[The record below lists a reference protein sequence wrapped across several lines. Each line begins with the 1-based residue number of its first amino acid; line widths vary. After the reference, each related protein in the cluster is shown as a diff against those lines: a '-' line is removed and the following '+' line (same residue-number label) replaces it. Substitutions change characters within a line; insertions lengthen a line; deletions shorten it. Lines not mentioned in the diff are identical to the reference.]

1 MITIVHVT
9 ESFGGGVA
17 SVIQDYVQNTP
28 EYLHQLVFADRLDAP
43 VTERDLEAFHSSFRL
58 PDGHLRRVRF
68 LREHIRQ
75 YDSVVIHVHSSIA
88 GVYVRTAVRKSRMRA
103 IVYTP
108 HCFAF
113 ERTSSPALVRMS
125 VLAVESALSINTSA
139 YAACSQ
145 REQSLARRIS
155 GKRAVTFVPNAPPD
169 LTEYLALDSE
179 SPADREPLRIIGAG
193 RLAAQKDPAFFRLSV
208 KALRSM
214 YPDVE
219 ALWIGG
225 GPQHEVDRLEGD
237 GISVTGWLPRADAL
251 EALKEAD
258 VYLHS
263 AAWEGFPVA
272 ILEAEALVPIVVA
285 RNIPALRE
293 AGLPN
298 LLAEPSDAIQVIA
311 RLRTTEARESHKRRM
326 RDALRIYSQ
335 TDQQRSLRML
345 YGGLVSRFTH
355 TSPQK

>member
-17 SVIQDYVQNTP
+17 SVIQDYVKNTP
-28 EYLHQLVFADRLDAP
+28 EYLHQLVFADRSDAP
-43 VTERDLEAFHSSFRL
+43 VTERDLKGFSSSVRL
-58 PDGHLRRVRF
+58 PNGHLRRIRF
-68 LREHIRQ
+68 LRDHIRQ
-75 YDSVVIHVHSSIA
+75 YESVIVHVHSSIA

-113 ERTSSPALVRMS
+113 ERTSSPALVRIS
-125 VLAVESALSINTSA
+125 VLAVESALSLNTSA

-145 REQSLARRIS
+145 REQSLAKRIS

-169 LTEYLALDSE
+169 LSEYFALRSE
-179 SPADREPLRIIGAG
+179 SSEGREPLRIIGAG

-208 KALRSM
+208 KALRSV
-214 YPDVE
+214 YPDIE
-219 ALWIGG
+219 ASWIGG
-225 GPQHEVDRLEGD
+225 GPQHEVDLFEGA
-237 GISVTGWLPRADAL
+237 GIKVTGWLPRADAL
-251 EALKEAD
+251 KALQGAD

-272 ILEAEALVPIVVA
+272 VLEADSLVPMVVA
-285 RNIPALRE
+285 RNIPSLRE

-298 LLAEPSDAIQVIA
+298 LLAEPSDAVRVITA
-311 RLRTTEARESHKRRM
+311 LRDTEARASHQRRM
-326 RDALRIYSQ
+326 RDALSVYSQ
-335 TDQQRSLRML
+335 KDQQRSLRML
-345 YGGLVSRFTH
+345 YGGLVSRVAH
-355 TSPQK
+355 TLPQR